1 MLNRISRHAPE
12 WLRDLEEY
20 IEIWKFY
27 EIVDEAENQIE
38 HNLDQFWVD
47 LADEEGITRWE
58 VAFDLPHTGTLEER
72 KQAILML
79 LQAKIPY
86 TFRWLKNYL
95 SIIWDDYKPHVVV
108 HFNGDYVITFQPKK
122 EIDMEQFYEVMR
134 KKIPANL
141 AIEVLPAPFVIDD
154 TWLGEGVLDSA
165 GLHLLSSGV
174 YIGEMVTNAVI
185 GQGVYESEGNKIKSL
200 KEEEENV

>member
-27 EIVDEAENQIE
+27 ELVDLGEEQIE
-38 HNLDQFWVD
+38 YNINQFFVE
-47 LADEEGITRWE
+47 LAEEEGVNRWE
-58 VAFDLPHTGTLEER
+58 EAFGLPHTGTLDER
-72 KQAILML
+72 RQAVLLL

-95 SIIWDDYKPHVVV
+95 KIVWDDPKPHVIV
-108 HFNGDYVITFQPKK
+108 HANGDYIITFQPKK
-122 EIDMEQFYEVMR
+122 EIDTELFYEVMR
-134 KKIPANL
+134 RKIPANL
-141 AIEVLPAPFVIDD
+141 AIEILPVPFVIDD

-165 GLHLLSSGV
+165 GLRLLSSGIYDEEIDNILYV
-174 YIGEMVTNAVI
+174 
-185 GQGVYESEGNKIKSL
+185 GQGIYESEGTKYVVDKD
-200 KEEEENV
+200 E

>member
-27 EIVDEAENQIE
+27 ELVDEAEGQIE
-38 HNLDQFWVD
+38 HNLDQFWVE
-47 LADEEGITRWE
+47 LADEEGLTRWE
-58 VAFDLPHTGTLEER
+58 DAFDLPHTGTIEHRRQE
-72 KQAILML
+72 ILLL

-95 SIIWDDYKPHVVV
+95 KIVWDDPKPHVVV
-108 HFNGDYVITFQPKK
+108 HFNGDYIITFQPKQ
-122 EIDMEQFYEVMR
+122 EIDYEQFFKVMR

-141 AIEVLPAPFVIDD
+141 AIEILPAPFVIDD
-154 TWLGEGVLDSA
+154 TWLGQGVLDSA
-165 GLHLLSSGV
+165 GIRLLSSGIYV
-174 YIGEMVTNAVI
+174 GEMANQAYI
-185 GQGVYESEGNKIKSL
+185 GQGVYESEGTKYKSI
-200 KEEEENV
+200 KEEENNV

>member
-1 MLNRISRHAPE
+1 MLNRISRHAPG

-27 EIVDEAENQIE
+27 EIIDDAEEQAE
-38 HNLDQFWVD
+38 HNLSQFWVE
-47 LADEEGITRWE
+47 LADEEGVTRWE
-58 VAFDLPHTGTLEER
+58 DAFDLPHTGTLEDR

-95 SIIWDDYKPHVVV
+95 SIIWNDSKPHVVV
-108 HFNGDYVITFQPKK
+108 HLNGDYIITFQPKQ
-122 EIDMEQFYEVMR
+122 EINMEDFYKVMR

-141 AIEVLPAPFVIDD
+141 AIEILPAPIGIYDYY
-154 TWLGEGVLDSA
+154 LGEGVLDSA
-165 GLHLLSSGV
+165 GLHFLSSGIYDESLV
-174 YIGEMVTNAVI
+174 NQAYL
-185 GQGVYESEGNKIKSL
+185 GQGVYMSEGTEVTSKKD
-200 KEEEENV
+200 EN

>member
-1 MLNRISRHAPE
+1 MLNRISRHAPG

-27 EIVDEAENQIE
+27 QLVDEAEGQIN

-58 VAFDLPHTGTLEER
+58 NAFDLPHTGTLEER

-95 SIIWDDYKPHVVV
+95 SIIWNDYKPHVVV
-108 HFNGDYVITFQPKK
+108 HLNGDYIITFQPKQD
-122 EIDMEQFYEVMR
+122 IDYEAFYEVMR

-141 AIEVLPAPFVIDD
+141 AIEILPAPFVIDD
-154 TWLGEGVLDSA
+154 TWLGQGVLDSA
-165 GLHLLSSGV
+165 GIRLLSSGIYV
-174 YIGEMVTNAVI
+174 GEMANQAYI
-185 GQGVYESEGNKIKSL
+185 GQGVYESEGTKYKSI
-200 KEEEENV
+200 KEEETNV

>member
-27 EIVDEAENQIE
+27 FLLDDAERQIE
-38 HNLDQFWVD
+38 YNFNQFWVT
-47 LADEEGITRWE
+47 LADEEGIFRWE
-58 VAFDLPHTGTLEER
+58 EAFDLPHTGTLENRRQEV
-72 KQAILML
+72 LLL

-95 SIIWDDYKPHVVV
+95 SIIWDDPKPHVVV
-108 HFNGDYVITFQPKK
+108 HLNGDYIITFQPKK
-122 EIDMEQFYEVMR
+122 EIDVETFYKVMR

-141 AIEVLPAPFVIDD
+141 QIEILPPPIGIYDYY
-154 TWLGEGVLDSA
+154 LGEGVLDSV
-165 GLHLLSSGV
+165 GLHFLSSGI
-174 YIGEMVTNAVI
+174 YDETPYQPLYI
-185 GQGVYESEGNKIKSL
+185 GQGVYISDSTKHTISKDN
-200 KEEEENV
+200 